1 MVGAARQAR
10 AGAEI
15 PSARFGVI
23 FELMIVIGSR
33 DSLLS
38 IKVKRLIELF
48 HYIEKLFTPPAR
60 RAWRSF
66 KFAPFLFFFSSM
78 SKVGPPLMG
87 DTAGFPLLFSALLH
101 II

>member
-1 MVGAARQAR
+1 MQGRRSHGGGGGSCPPLPFADGGNGGSIALYSWQLVNLVGAARQAR

-38 IKVKRLIELF
+38 IKVK
-48 HYIEKLFTPPAR
+48 
-60 RAWRSF
+60 
-66 KFAPFLFFFSSM
+66 
-78 SKVGPPLMG
+78 KVNR
-87 DTAGFPLLFSALLH
+87 TVSLH
-101 II
+101 

>member
-1 MVGAARQAR
+1 MAAGQFGAARQAR

-38 IKVKRLIELF
+38 IKVK
-48 HYIEKLFTPPAR
+48 
-60 RAWRSF
+60 
-66 KFAPFLFFFSSM
+66 
-78 SKVGPPLMG
+78 KVNR
-87 DTAGFPLLFSALLH
+87 TVSLH
-101 II
+101 